1 MEMARK
7 WLVST
12 STALVALVVG
22 CDSADERLV
31 ALSRESL
38 DRQARQTEQIAAQS
52 QEVTRASHEL
62 VSRVGQTQQEFL
74 ALAHDHEAQRL
85 VIDQQRGALDQER
98 KQIAALRQRDA
109 TLAVALEQAALIVA
123 ATLPL
128 WLCGY
133 LLWCLGLE
141 PNGDGQLSD
150 VLLSELTGG
159 APRLSSEPTAVPR
172 LPAAAP
178 QPESPATDS

>member
-1 MEMARK
+1 MEMARN
-7 WLVST
+7 WLAST
-12 STALVALVVG
+12 STALLALVIG

-38 DRQARQTEQIAAQS
+38 DRQAHQTEQIAAQS

-62 VSRVGQTQQEFL
+62 VARVGQTQQEFL

-133 LLWCLGLE
+133 LLWCLG
-141 PNGDGQLSD
+141 PVSDDGQLSD